1 MIVDERMVTFIN
13 SLDEGH
19 TEFLEQLEKEAR
31 EDAVPIVRREMQS
44 FLKFL
49 MAAARPKRILE
60 VGTAVENYEKR
71 IPIALDNF
79 KKAGKE
85 EQIEL
90 LEGDAAEILPTL
102 TEPFDFI
109 FMDAAKGQYLHFLP
123 EVLRLLKSGGL
134 LVSDNIL
141 QEGDLIESRFA
152 VERRNRTIYKRMR
165 EYLYELKHNDE
176 LVTSLLPLGDGVI
189 FGADAVYIGGEAFGL
204 RAKAKNF
211 SKEDMSEGVRFAHE
225 HGVKVYVTA
234 NILAHNQDLE
244 GVRKYFEELR
254 EIGPDALIISDPG
267 VYQIAKEVCP
277 EIERHISTQANNTNY
292 GTYQFWYQ
300 MGAKRVV
307 TARELSLEEIREIRS
322 RIPEDMEIE
331 TFIHGAMCISYSGRC
346 LLSNYLTGRDSNQGA
361 CTHPCRW
368 KYSVMEESRPGE
380 YFPVYE
386 NERGTFIF
394 NSKDLCMIEHIPDLI
409 NAGIDSFKIEGRMKT
424 ALYVATVA
432 RTYRKAIDDY
442 LKDPALY
449 EKNMSW
455 YQEQISNCTYR
466 QFTTG
471 FFYGK
476 PTQEA
481 QIYDNNTYIKEYTYL
496 GIVGETNKEGKYCI
510 SQRNKFSVGE
520 QIEVMKPNGDNIEA
534 TVKSIQDE
542 EGNQMES
549 APHPKQILYIDLG
562 IKLDRYDILR
572 RKEPVTEL

>member
-1 MIVDERMVTFIN
+1 MTIPE
-13 SLDEGH
+13 L
-19 TEFLEQLEKEAR
+19 L
-31 EDAVPIVRREMQS
+31 VPAS
-44 FLKFL
+44 S
-49 MAAARPKRILE
+49 LE
-60 VGTAVENYEKR
+60 V
-71 IPIALDNF
+71 
-79 KKAGKE
+79 
-85 EQIEL
+85 
-90 LEGDAAEILPTL
+90 
-102 TEPFDFI
+102 
-109 FMDAAKGQYLHFLP
+109 
-123 EVLRLLKSGGL
+123 
-134 LVSDNIL
+134 L
-141 QEGDLIESRFA
+141 QVA
-152 VERRNRTIYKRMR
+152 
-165 EYLYELKHNDE
+165 
-176 LVTSLLPLGDGVI
+176 VI

-449 EKNMSW
+449 EENMSW

-496 GIVGETNKEGKYCI
+496 GIVGETNEEGKYCI